1 MKDERNE
8 LRRYKHQV
16 HCYLD
21 ILWLISS
28 NKKQAR
34 NVWYDWLALQMNKDR
49 EATHISKFTLDDCKL
64 ALHILKAKY
73 KQLTG
78 KRNLPKSYIR
88 NFRLK

>member
-1 MKDERNE
+1 MKNKRSE

-34 NVWYDWLALQMNKDR
+34 NVWYEWLALQMGKDR
-49 EATHISKFTLDDCKL
+49 EDTHISKFTLDDCKL

-88 NFRLK
+88 KFRLK